1 MPAAVAFAVRPGWVD
16 VPIVFGVYI
25 GTDLL
30 MYNFVEPL
38 LYGSSTGLSPLAV
51 LVAAVFWTWLWGPAG
66 LLLAMPL
73 TVCVVVIGHHVH
85 ELSFL
90 QVLLSDEPV
99 LPPETRLY
107 QRLLAI

>member
-38 LYGSSTGLSPLAV
+38 LYGSSTGLSALAV

-66 LLLAMPL
+66 LLLATPL
-73 TVCVVVIGHHVH
+73 TVCVVVIGRYVPHL
-85 ELSFL
+85 EFL
-90 QVLLSDEPV
+90 GILFGDEPV
-99 LPPETRLY
+99 LSP
-107 QRLLAI
+107 